1 MAKKGTLGY
10 EANNVRKMAERRITR
25 INRALKNADISQRMK
40 TWLDTRKKNIESAIR
55 GTYQRNSAGKV
66 RSVAYRK
73 GQVTRARN
81 ELEKIPKL
89 FRIEGNADAITEHQL
104 NLASVKSKA
113 SIYTYN
119 ETKLFYRIT
128 QKIWQKSN
136 VGEHERNTAILEWYN
151 SAREQN
157 DLSPLTL
164 DEIVDYVLKKNE
176 MYQKVIDTKPEDM
189 TEEQL
194 EFYNRVMNVDSSDAQ
209 AGSPPGITE
218 AIVNAIRDALE
229 NLFILPDPLEIKK
242 D

>member
-10 EANNVRKMAERRITR
+10 EAIRVRRMIERRITR
-25 INRALKNADISQRMK
+25 IDRALENEGITQRMQ
-40 TWLDTRKKNIESAIR
+40 TWLETRKKNLESAFR
-55 GTYQRNSAGKV
+55 GTYQRNSAGKI
-66 RSVAYRK
+66 RSAAYRK
-73 GQVTRARN
+73 GQITRARN
-81 ELEKIPKL
+81 ELEKVPQL
-89 FRIEGNADAITEHQL
+89 FTVEGDADAITQQQL
-104 NLASVKSKA
+104 NLASAKSKA

-151 SAREQN
+151 STREKN

-176 MYQKVIDTKPEDM
+176 MYQKVLTTKPEDM
-189 TEEQL
+189 TDEQL
-194 EFYNRVMNVDSSDAQ
+194 KFYNRVMNADSGDAQ
-209 AGSPPGITE
+209 VGSPPGITE
-218 AIVNAIRDALE
+218 AVVDAIRDALE
-229 NLFILPDPLEIKK
+229 NLFILPNPLEIKK